1 MAQTKKNPAPKK
13 KVPERQC
20 VGCRE
25 KREKRD
31 LLRVVRSPEGDI
43 SIDFTGK
50 KSGRGAYLCKN
61 SACLKKAKKSGVL
74 QRQLEC
80 DISEEIYAEL
90 EKEIAFDEKLTNGD

>member
-1 MAQTKKNPAPKK
+1 MAQTKKNPVPKK